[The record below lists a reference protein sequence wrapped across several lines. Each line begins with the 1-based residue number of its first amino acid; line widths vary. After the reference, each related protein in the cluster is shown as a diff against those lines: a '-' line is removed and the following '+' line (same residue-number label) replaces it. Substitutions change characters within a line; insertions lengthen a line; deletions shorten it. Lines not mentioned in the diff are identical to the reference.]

1 MSAKCAF
8 SVEPSPRTADQKPPN
23 VECCSED
30 IEFWSTYLLPR
41 FQAYLSEARS
51 YTNDQEAAHVECL
64 CAALPSLGPKLPHPY
79 TRSMLTYNGLPIEL
93 SMNIS
98 DNRNATARFYIE
110 PISRTTGTDR
120 DPFGESAFLAS
131 FSRLVPQMTS
141 VDAKWFHHLDQA
153 FRLESQEEFIAAK
166 IQTLSRPNARL
177 PKGFMGVDF
186 AGGNRTLKCT
196 FCPLQKFFATG
207 GEWNKLAN
215 VNERVI
221 EVVRQLPDAGAAMG
235 HSLDALE
242 QYLFQEPGDHNYED
256 VQCHSCTK
264 GQRPKPFF
272 NLVSVDCVDPRNG
285 QARVKLYTRIQC
297 NAFACIRDAVTLGGR
312 LKDKTTLESLRR
324 LKAVWHLLLNDPA
337 SENDEEYCRPMN
349 VERILQGIDI
359 NWEISGRQSVPD
371 TKVYVPVY
379 MFHKNDFEV
388 HNNLR
393 IIFRKLT
400 WDQWADGRYERMLH
414 QVAYVLGSHVVV
426 FHS

>member
-1 MSAKCAF
+1 MSAKCPL
-8 SVEPSPRTADQKPPN
+8 SVQPSARKADERPPD
-23 VECCSED
+23 VDVSCED
-30 IEFWSTYLLPR
+30 IEFWAHYLLLR

-51 YTNDQEAAHVECL
+51 YTSEQEAAHVACL
-64 CAALPSLGPKLPHPY
+64 RAALPSLGPKLPHPHI
-79 TRSMLTYNGLPIEL
+79 RSMLTYNGLPIEL
-93 SMNIS
+93 SINLS
-98 DNRNATARFYIE
+98 DNRKATARFYIE
-110 PISRTTGTDR
+110 PISHATRTDR
-120 DPFGESAFLAS
+120 DPFGETAFLAS

-141 VDAKWFHHLDQA
+141 VDTNWFHHLHQA
-153 FRLESQEEFIAAK
+153 FRLEGQEEVNAA
-166 IQTLSRPNARL
+166 QMQSRPDARL

-221 EVVRQLPDAGAAMG
+221 EVVRQLPDAGTAMG
-235 HSLDALE
+235 HSLDVLE

-256 VQCHSCTK
+256 VQCPACTK

-324 LKAVWHLLLNDPA
+324 LKAIWYLLLNDPA
-337 SENDEEYCRPMN
+337 SENNEEYCRPVN
-349 VERILQGIDI
+349 VERTLQGIDI
-359 NWEISGRQSVPD
+359 NWEISGRQSVPE

-379 MFHKNDFEV
+379 MFHRNDAEV
-388 HNNLR
+388 HKNLR
-393 IIFRKLT
+393 TIFGKLN
-400 WDQWADGRYERMLH
+400 WDEWADGRYERTLH
-414 QVAYVLGSHVVV
+414 QVAYVLSPHVAV
-426 FHS
+426 FQP